1 MKLNLTTILLLVV
14 FAGCELEQSTSFDR
28 QSTPPVVIDARIT
41 PVFINIA
48 AFRALPVIDTVI
60 TVVATLDAPSPF
72 TTTVLYEIFDPEGIL
87 TFAGTLSDNG
97 IAPDLT
103 SSDGIYT
110 ATVRISISSNTIGTF
125 SVVIFARNTENEQ
138 SILFSLPLTVFNS
151 SNSQPVLSS
160 LFAPDTVIVPSG
172 NDVRMVKV
180 SISAADSQGLND
192 IVSVSLR
199 SLRPD
204 LTVAGLF
211 PMYDDGGTIV
221 QPTFNISS
229 GDSLAR
235 DGRYTLTIPI
245 FSSTQKNTFRDFI
258 FTATDRS
265 NAVSAP
271 VMKRVYIQ

>member
-1 MKLNLTTILLLVV
+1 MKLNLTTTLLLVV
-14 FAGCELEQSTSFDR
+14 FAGCELDQSTSFDP
-28 QSTPPVVIDARIT
+28 QSTPPVLIDARIS
-41 PVFINIA
+41 PVFINVA
-48 AFRALPVIDTVI
+48 SFQSLPAIDTVI
-60 TVVATLDAPSPF
+60 TVIATLDAPSPF
-72 TTTVLYEIFDPEGIL
+72 TTSVIYEIFDPEGTL

-97 IAPDLT
+97 VAPDQT
-103 SSDGIYT
+103 SADGIYT
-110 ATVRISISSNTIGTF
+110 TSVRISVTGNTIGTF
-125 SVVIFARNTENEQ
+125 SVFIFARNAENEQ
-138 SILFSLPLTVFNS
+138 SVLFSLPLTLFNS
-151 SNSQPVLSS
+151 SNAIPVLSMLS
-160 LFAPDTVIVPSG
+160 APDTVFVPSG
-172 NDVRMVKV
+172 GDVRLIKV

-204 LTVAGLF
+204 STVAGLF
-211 PMYDDGGTIV
+211 PLYDDGGTIV

-245 FSSTQKNTFRDFI
+245 FSSAQKNTFRDFV

-271 VMKRVYIQ
+271 VIQRVYIR